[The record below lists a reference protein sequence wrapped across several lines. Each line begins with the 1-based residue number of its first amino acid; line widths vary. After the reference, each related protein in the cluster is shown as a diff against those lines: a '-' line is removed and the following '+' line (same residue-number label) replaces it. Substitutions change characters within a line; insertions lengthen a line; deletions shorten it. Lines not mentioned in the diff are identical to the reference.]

1 MPLCSASA
9 ELVNSGYTVVDNAFI
24 AEYMPQS
31 PSGCAE
37 IYLFGLYLCSQPN
50 KQHNTME
57 VMCRALGLKEE
68 DVINGFAY
76 WEEMGLV
83 HVVQKEPI
91 EVVYLSQKTSHA
103 LLKKIKAGKYSSFNK
118 QIQDVISGRM
128 ITVQEYNEYYM
139 FLETAFS
146 NPKRWWRWQST
157 APSLKE
163 TT

>member
-103 LLKKIKAGKYSSFNK
+103 LLKNQGGKILLLQQA
-118 QIQDVISGRM
+118 DSGRNFRPHDNGAG
-128 ITVQEYNEYYM
+128 IQRVLYVSRNRLFPTRSVGGGGKA
-139 FLETAFS
+139 LRRA
-146 NPKRWWRWQST
+146 
-157 APSLKE
+157 
-163 TT
+163 

>member
-76 WEEMGLV
+76 WE
-83 HVVQKEPI
+83 
-91 EVVYLSQKTSHA
+91 
-103 LLKKIKAGKYSSFNK
+103 
-118 QIQDVISGRM
+118 
-128 ITVQEYNEYYM
+128 
-139 FLETAFS
+139 
-146 NPKRWWRWQST
+146 
-157 APSLKE
+157 
-163 TT
+163 